1 MNRRTGQVRMKGYEL
16 IAPCHFGM
24 EAVLKREITDLGY
37 EITDVDNGKVTFA
50 GADAAV
56 ARGNL
61 FLRTTERILLKV
73 ASFRAETF
81 DELFEQVKAVP
92 WEEYIPRDGKFW
104 VAKANS
110 VSSRLFSPSDI
121 QKIVKKAMVERLK
134 QTYHVNWFEESGN
147 PYPLRISI
155 VKDIVTIGMDTT
167 GESLHKRGYRKYTA
181 PAPVTETLAAAMIL
195 LSPWKSDRILV
206 DPFCGS
212 GTIPIEAAMIAM
224 DMAPGR
230 NREFTAQTWTD
241 LVPER
246 AWREAMQE
254 ADDRVHRDMELNIQ
268 GYDISEEALKM
279 ARANA
284 ALAGVDRQIHFQ
296 RRDIRDFSSPKKY
309 GFVISNPPYGERL
322 SAKEEMYGLY
332 QTLGSVM
339 DCNDTWSFFLLS
351 GYEEAQKAIGA
362 GGSREKATKNR
373 KIYNGMMKTYLYQYM
388 GAKPPGKGR
397 KGNE

>member
-1 MNRRTGQVRMKGYEL
+1 
-16 IAPCHFGM
+16 
-24 EAVLKREITDLGY
+24 
-37 EITDVDNGKVTFA
+37 
-50 GADAAV
+50 
-56 ARGNL
+56 
-61 FLRTTERILLKV
+61 
-73 ASFRAETF
+73 
-81 DELFEQVKAVP
+81 
-92 WEEYIPRDGKFW
+92 
-104 VAKANS
+104 
-110 VSSRLFSPSDI
+110 
-121 QKIVKKAMVERLK
+121 
-134 QTYHVNWFEESGN
+134 
-147 PYPLRISI
+147 
-155 VKDIVTIGMDTT
+155 
-167 GESLHKRGYRKYTA
+167 
-181 PAPVTETLAAAMIL
+181 
-195 LSPWKSDRILV
+195 
-206 DPFCGS
+206 
-212 GTIPIEAAMIAM
+212 
-224 DMAPGR
+224 
-230 NREFTAQTWTD
+230 
-241 LVPER
+241 
-246 AWREAMQE
+246 
-254 ADDRVHRDMELNIQ
+254 MELNIQ